1 MDSCAATDNFLVNRL
16 SNDRKTIQSLAIGAG
31 ALGELLVLVSGL
43 PLLRWATRR
52 VLKMF
57 SADGDSPV
65 KTPDAWDAQ
74 NFTEMK
80 EAKTCKP

>member
-31 ALGELLVLVSGL
+31 ALGELLVSGL
-43 PLLRWATRR
+43 PLLRWTTRR
-52 VLKMF
+52 ILKMF

-65 KTPDAWDAQ
+65 KTVDPWDAQ